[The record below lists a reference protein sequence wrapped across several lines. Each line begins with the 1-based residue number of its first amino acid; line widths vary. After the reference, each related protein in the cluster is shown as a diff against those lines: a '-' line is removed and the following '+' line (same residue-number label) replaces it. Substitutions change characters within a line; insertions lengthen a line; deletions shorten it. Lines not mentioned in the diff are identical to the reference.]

1 MANENLIESKKCKL
15 SLLLSASL
23 LSAIFAL
30 LTYQTPPGLSY
41 LMAYPIAF
49 CIIIIAAIFYAV
61 TKKYS
66 GFKYASPLLA
76 LTGIAIAAPLWLT
89 YDGSKPSQNIG
100 LGASYFAIAAHVY
113 LYYIIWK
120 KQL

>member
-1 MANENLIESKKCKL
+1 MANATLIESKKSKL

-30 LTYQTPPGLSY
+30 LTYKTPPGLHY
-41 LMAYPIAF
+41 LIAYPIAF

-61 TKKYS
+61 TKKYA
-66 GFKYASPLLA
+66 GFKYAPPLLA

-89 YDGSKPSQNIG
+89 YDGSKPSQNVG
-100 LGASYFAIAAHVY
+100 LGASYFTIATHVY
-113 LYYIIWK
+113 SYYIIWE
-120 KQL
+120 KQP